1 MIESKAIQLVS
12 SKSPFKSLPQWA
24 ITLMEVAVTLPLY
37 LFSFWLMIEF
47 IKAGGE
53 TLIST
58 IDYLAFRHEA

>member
-1 MIESKAIQLVS
+1 
-12 SKSPFKSLPQWA
+12 
-24 ITLMEVAVTLPLY
+24 MEVVVTLPLY

-53 TLIST
+53 TLISA